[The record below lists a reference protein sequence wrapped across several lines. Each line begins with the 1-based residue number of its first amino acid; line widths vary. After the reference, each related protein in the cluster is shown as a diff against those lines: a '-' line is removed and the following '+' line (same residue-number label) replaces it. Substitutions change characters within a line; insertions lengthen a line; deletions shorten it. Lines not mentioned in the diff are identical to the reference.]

1 MLAGSLTFPA
11 FLMLR
16 SFGISVVSLAL
27 LTQVA
32 AAQTTPAASSSTYKK
47 TTTTKKTTA
56 PRTGSTTAAEARRA
70 DPLSGTNDN
79 GVGQSGYAAP
89 GEPITPPSA
98 SGKNTATYDGKPAK
112 QAPRSTSLGTP
123 K

>member
-1 MLAGSLTFPA
+1 
-11 FLMLR
+11 MLR
-16 SFGISVVSLAL
+16 SFCLSLLGLAIL
-27 LTQVA
+27 AEA
-32 AAQTTPAASSSTYKK
+32 ASAQTTPAAKSLNKK
-47 TTTTKKTTA
+47 TPAQKA
-56 PRTGSTTAAEARRA
+56 AARTGSTPA
-70 DPLSGTNDN
+70 DPARGSGTNDN

-112 QAPRSTSLGTP
+112 PAPSSTSLGTP

>member
-1 MLAGSLTFPA
+1 MAE
-11 FLMLR
+11 
-16 SFGISVVSLAL
+16 
-27 LTQVA
+27 A
-32 AAQTTPAASSSTYKK
+32 ASAQTTPANKSLNKK
-47 TTTTKKTTA
+47 TPAQKA
-56 PRTGSTTAAEARRA
+56 AARSGSTPA
-70 DPLSGTNDN
+70 DPARGSGTNDN